1 MSEKGVPDV
10 GAQVRALRQQRGLSL
25 RTLAELCDLSPNT
38 ISLVE
43 RGETSP
49 SVSTLHR
56 LATAL
61 GVHITAFFEGH
72 VERVQVV
79 LTRVAERSC
88 SGNAHILLESLGT
101 GLEEQSLEPFLV
113 TMKPRADS
121 GQQIMVHTGQEM
133 VYCLQGEVEYEVAGQ
148 PYHLAAGDTLLFEA
162 RLAHRWR
169 NPTEMPATFLMVFC
183 TGGKGSPV
191 EQHLQPGAGR

>member
-10 GAQVRALRQQRGLSL
+10 GAQVRALRQQCGLSL

-38 ISLVE
+38 ISLIE
-43 RGETSP
+43 RGESSP

-61 GVHITAFFEGH
+61 SVPITAFFEEH
-72 VERVQVV
+72 AEPVQVV

-88 SGNAHILLESLGT
+88 SGNAHVLLESLGT
-101 GLEEQSLEPFLV
+101 GLEEQCLEPFVV
-113 TMKPRADS
+113 TMKPGADS

-133 VYCLQGEVEYEVAGQ
+133 VYCLQGEVEYEVTGQ
-148 PYHLAAGDTLLFEA
+148 SYRLAAG
-162 RLAHRWR
+162 AHCCSRPGW
-169 NPTEMPATFLMVFC
+169 PTAGVIQRRC
-183 TGGKGSPV
+183 R
-191 EQHLQPGAGR
+191 QPS

>member
-1 MSEKGVPDV
+1 MSEQRAPDV
-10 GAQVRALRQQRGLSL
+10 GAQARVLRQQRGLSL

-38 ISLVE
+38 ISLIE
-43 RGETSP
+43 RGESSP

-61 GVHITAFFEGH
+61 GVHITAFFQEH
-72 VERVQVV
+72 TEPVQVV
-79 LTRVAERSC
+79 LTRTAERSR
-88 SGNAHILLESLGT
+88 SGNANVRLESLGT

-113 TMKPRADS
+113 TMKPGADS
-121 GQQIMVHTGQEM
+121 GQQMMVHTGQEM
-133 VYCLQGEVEYEVAGQ
+133 VYCLQGEVEYEVTGQ
-148 PYHLAAGDTLLFEA
+148 PYRLAVGDTLLFEA

-169 NPTEMPATFLMVFC
+169 NPGGIPATFLMVFC

-191 EQHLQPGAGR
+191 EQHLQP